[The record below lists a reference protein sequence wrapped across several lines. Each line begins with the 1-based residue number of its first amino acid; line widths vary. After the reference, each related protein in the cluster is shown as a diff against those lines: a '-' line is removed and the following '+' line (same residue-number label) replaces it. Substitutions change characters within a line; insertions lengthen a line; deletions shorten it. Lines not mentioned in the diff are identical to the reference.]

1 MVLDVYSQPK
11 DKEEKTS
18 YGHRR
23 KWKYWQ
29 SCEVKKM
36 TRRGG
41 EQQKAAY
48 EH

>member
-29 SCEVKKM
+29 SCEVKM